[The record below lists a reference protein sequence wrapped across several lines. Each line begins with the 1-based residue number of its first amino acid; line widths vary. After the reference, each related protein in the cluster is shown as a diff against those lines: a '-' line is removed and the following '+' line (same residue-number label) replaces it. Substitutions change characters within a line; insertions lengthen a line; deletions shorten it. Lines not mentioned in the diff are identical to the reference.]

1 MSAVKKTG
9 YLLPKENQ
17 NKTQYKTAKRKA
29 KKRKCAYFLR
39 ELFFPVICAYI
50 KYCAV
55 ERMRKRVKSKE
66 KERET
71 KRRTVCFNCS
81 AKKTLPSFSRT
92 CSFAA
97 RILST
102 SSVLM
107 K

>member
-66 KERET
+66 KERESYPYGRYVCHLT
-71 KRRTVCFNCS
+71 PKNNIKRIPKRS
-81 AKKTLPSFSRT
+81 K
-92 CSFAA
+92 
-97 RILST
+97 
-102 SSVLM
+102 
-107 K
+107 